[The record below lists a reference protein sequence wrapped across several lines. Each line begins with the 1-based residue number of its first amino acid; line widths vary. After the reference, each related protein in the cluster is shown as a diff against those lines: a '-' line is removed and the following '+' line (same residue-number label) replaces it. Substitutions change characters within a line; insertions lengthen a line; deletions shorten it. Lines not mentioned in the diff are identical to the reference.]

1 MTAEGFALRFRH
13 PLPIGN
19 AMTQLARS
27 VLTAGMACM
36 LLVIARVPLAA
47 AADDPALLAADRDL
61 MSALRSGNATAAAN
75 LLDADASWTDEK
87 GRTVSK
93 GEAGKILP
101 KPAIAD
107 ETGADVH
114 RHEYGR
120 VGVVRVDKG
129 LMHTMRV
136 WIKRGN
142 DWRLLA
148 YQEVRS
154 LAAPPTATPGIA
166 GECINPCRE
175 VPYTPK
181 TDNER
186 GVIAAYQALETS
198 SHAADA
204 STWGKHVADEFVV
217 VSSNSDRSLTK
228 DQRLE
233 GLRRATKNGVSPTR
247 LTDAQMTDL
256 DGVVVMRGHHTPDN
270 GNPLRVT
277 RVWVKRNNVWQSTLS
292 YQTAIAAAN

>member
-1 MTAEGFALRFRH
+1 MTR
-13 PLPIGN
+13 
-19 AMTQLARS
+19 LARF
-27 VLTAGMACM
+27 VLTASMACM
-36 LLVIARVPLAA
+36 LLVLASVPPAA
-47 AADDPALLAADRDL
+47 AADDPALLAADRSL
-61 MSALRSGNATAAAN
+61 VSALSTGNATAAAN

-87 GRTVSK
+87 GRTVGK
-93 GEAGKILP
+93 AEAGKTLP
-101 KPAIAD
+101 KPTIAD
-107 ETGADVH
+107 ETGAEVH

-129 LMHTMRV
+129 PLHTLRV
-136 WIKRGN
+136 WIKRNN

-154 LAAPPTATPGIA
+154 LAVPPTATPGIA

-181 TDNER
+181 SDNER
-186 GVIAAYQALETS
+186 GVIAAYQALEIS
-198 SHAADA
+198 SHAGDA
-204 STWGKHVADEFVV
+204 STWGTHVADEFVL
-217 VSSNSDRSLTK
+217 VSSNSDRSLSK
-228 DQRLE
+228 AQRIE

-247 LTDAQMTDL
+247 LVDAQMTDV

>member
-1 MTAEGFALRFRH
+1 MTH
-13 PLPIGN
+13 
-19 AMTQLARS
+19 LARF
-27 VLTAGMACM
+27 VLTTGMACM
-36 LLVIARVPLAA
+36 LLVMASVSPAA

-61 MSALRSGNATAAAN
+61 LSALRSGSATAAAN
-75 LLDADASWTDEK
+75 LMDPDASWTDEK

-93 GEAGKILP
+93 AEAGKTLP
-101 KPAIAD
+101 TPAIAD

-114 RHEYGR
+114 RYQYGR

-129 LMHTMRV
+129 PMHTLRV
-136 WIKRGN
+136 WIKRRN

-166 GECINPCRE
+166 GECVNPCRE

-181 TDNER
+181 NDNER

-198 SHAADA
+198 SHAGDA
-204 STWGKHVADEFVV
+204 STWGTHVADEFVV
-217 VSSNSDRSLTK
+217 VSSNSDRTMSK
-228 DQRLE
+228 EQRLE
-233 GLRRATKNGVSPTR
+233 GLRRATKNGVTPTR
-247 LTDAQMTDL
+247 LTDAQMTDM
-256 DGVVVMRGHHTPDN
+256 DGVVVMRAHHTPDN
-270 GNPLRVT
+270 GNLLRVT
-277 RVWVKRNNVWQSTLS
+277 RVWVKRNNVWQSALS

>member
-1 MTAEGFALRFRH
+1 MTH
-13 PLPIGN
+13 
-19 AMTQLARS
+19 LAR
-27 VLTAGMACM
+27 LMLATILACLLPMMAGAPAMA
-36 LLVIARVPLAA
+36 AE
-47 AADDPALLAADRDL
+47 DPALLAADRAL
-61 MSALRSGNATAAAN
+61 VSAIGSGNATAAAN

-87 GRTVSK
+87 GRTVGK
-93 GEAGKILP
+93 GEVGKSLP

-129 LMHTMRV
+129 LIHTLRV

-181 TDNER
+181 SDNER

-217 VSSNSDRSLTK
+217 ISSNSDRVLSK
-228 DQRLE
+228 EQRLE
-233 GLRRATKNGVSPTR
+233 GLRRASKNGVSPTR
-247 LTDAQMTDL
+247 LIDAQMTDL
-256 DGVVVMRGHHTPDN
+256 EGVVVMRGHHAPDN
-270 GNPLRVT
+270 GNRLRVT
-277 RVWVKRNNVWQSTLS
+277 RVWVKRNDVWQSALS
-292 YQTAIAAAN
+292 YQTTIATGN